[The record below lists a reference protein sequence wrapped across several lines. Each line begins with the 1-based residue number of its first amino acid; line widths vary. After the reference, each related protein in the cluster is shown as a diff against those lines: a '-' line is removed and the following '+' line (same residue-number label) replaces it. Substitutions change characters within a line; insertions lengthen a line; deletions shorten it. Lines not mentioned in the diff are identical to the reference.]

1 VPHGRSR
8 RPISAADRIDHSKR
22 HPAYIA
28 YQVRD
33 GKDGGEGRWTEIGV
47 AWATENGNG
56 FVLHLNFVPIDGQVV
71 MVPPDKDR

>member
-1 VPHGRSR
+1 MSED
-8 RPISAADRIDHSKR
+8 SRIDHSKR

-33 GKDGGEGRWTEIGV
+33 SKEGGKGRWTEIGA
-47 AWATENGNG
+47 AWATKTGKG
-56 FVLHLNFVPIDGQVV
+56 FVLHLNALPIDGRVV